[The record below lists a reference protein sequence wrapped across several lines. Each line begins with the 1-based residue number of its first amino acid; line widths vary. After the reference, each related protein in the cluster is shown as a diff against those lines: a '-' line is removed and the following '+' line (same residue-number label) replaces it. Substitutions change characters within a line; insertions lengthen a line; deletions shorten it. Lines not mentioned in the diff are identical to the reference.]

1 MKLHENKALFRQAV
15 QFTSD
20 RMQILPIFIEKDYWV
35 TYTLHTIFNH
45 AIGRDTVFKG
55 GTALSKCY
63 KMIDRFSEDIDL
75 VVLRGE
81 GESNNRLTTKIKT
94 IGEVVSSALPE
105 VQVAGLTHKMGMN
118 RKTAH
123 VYNKEFKGNY
133 GQARDVIVVEATWL
147 GYYEPCTTKKLNSLV
162 GEMMQNNGRDQIALD
177 YGLQPFDVR
186 VLEPIRTLCEKIMS
200 LVRFSYGENPV
211 EDLKQKIRHTYD
223 LHKLLQQT
231 EFSDFF
237 ESPAFDEMLI
247 KVANDDIASFRNNN
261 EWLIH
266 NPNEALIFKYLDQV
280 WNDLRVAYNGD
291 FKNLV
296 YGVLPNDE
304 AVLGTMKKIKARLTS
319 INWTVKLESRKMKFT
334 DEKLE

>member
-1 MKLHENKALFRQAV
+1 MRLHENKTLFRQAV

-35 TYTLHTIFNH
+35 TYALHTIFNH
-45 AIGRDTVFKG
+45 AIGSDTVFKG

-75 VVLRGE
+75 VVLRRE

-94 IGEVVSSALPE
+94 IGEVVSSVLPE
-105 VQVAGLTHKMGMN
+105 VQVDGLTQKRGMN

-123 VYNKEFKGNY
+123 AYNKEFKGEY
-133 GQARDVIVVEATWL
+133 GQVRDVIVVEATWL
-147 GYYEPCTTKKLNSLV
+147 GYYEPCTAKKLNSLV
-162 GEMMQNNGRDQIALD
+162 GEMMQNNGQAQIALE
-177 YGLQPFDVR
+177 YGLQSFAVR
-186 VLEPIRTLCEKIMS
+186 VLEPVRTLCEKIMS

-223 LHKLLQQT
+223 LHQLLQQP

-237 ESPAFDEMLI
+237 QSPAFDEMLI

-261 EWLIH
+261 QWLIH
-266 NPNEALIFKYLDQV
+266 HPNEALIFKELDRV
-280 WNDLRVAYNGD
+280 WDELRVAYNGD

-296 YGVLPNDE
+296 YGILPEDE
-304 AVLGTMKKIKARLTS
+304 AVLSTMKKIKARLTS
-319 INWTVKLESRKMKFT
+319 INWTIKLEP
-334 DEKLE
+334 